1 MTLHQ
6 HVHGNSIAT
15 NSSNRPVTKFKI
27 CPTIPDPAN
36 YSFQWTPPSFLTSD
50 TSQNTSAI
58 PMVTTQYTVV
68 VTDLN
73 GGCTDT
79 ATTVINVLCDTC
91 DKPIPTID
99 GLTCYGG
106 NDASITGY
114 LEVLMAL
121 RGLYNYLMELVS
133 IFLPL
138 IVMSLLDFSLTAFL
152 QVITRKISRY
162 YRLLC
167 RYSNYYSRWNSHCVI
182 NE

>member
-1 MTLHQ
+1 MGCTSQSSLTSWQSGLTQVFSPQNIVVNLGWNTLQ
-6 HVHGNSIAT
+6 LTTAYEWDGISNLIVEICYDNLSTNYTRNWSTPYTVTNYNSVIYYRSDVTPACPYNSIAT

-50 TSQNTSAI
+50 SSQNTSAI

-91 DKPIPTID
+91 DKLFQP
-99 GLTCYGG
+99 
-106 NDASITGY
+106 
-114 LEVLMAL
+114 
-121 RGLYNYLMELVS
+121 
-133 IFLPL
+133 
-138 IVMSLLDFSLTAFL
+138 
-152 QVITRKISRY
+152 
-162 YRLLC
+162 
-167 RYSNYYSRWNSHCVI
+167 
-182 NE
+182 